1 MNGSGKQSFHSIAPT
16 KKIAASGTQY
26 LRQVVIT
33 WSMRS
38 RGSVQRIH
46 IMTVTPMAA
55 LRMKL

>member
-1 MNGSGKQSFHSIAPT
+1 MNGMSIFTHKAPT

-38 RGSVQRIH
+38 R
-46 IMTVTPMAA
+46 AA
-55 LRMKL
+55 SSESTS